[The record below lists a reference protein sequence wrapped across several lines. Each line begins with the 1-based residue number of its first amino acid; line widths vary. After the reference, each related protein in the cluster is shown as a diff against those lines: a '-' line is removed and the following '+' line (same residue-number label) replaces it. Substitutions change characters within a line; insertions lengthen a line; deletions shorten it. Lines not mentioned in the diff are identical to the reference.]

1 VTGARS
7 SWWTAWR
14 RLRRDRR
21 ARLAFALL
29 ALLALAGLLAPL
41 LAPHDPA
48 AQLDV
53 VRAARLPPSTAHP
66 FGTDQYSRDVLSRLM
81 FGARTSLSIAL
92 LAVLLAST
100 VGTLYGAIAGY
111 AGGVVDAVMMRVLDG
126 LLAIPRLLLLVG
138 VLALRGDVGVGPLIL
153 LLGLTGWFGVSRL
166 VRAEVLSVRERE
178 YVTAA
183 RALGASAPRILAG
196 HVLPNVLAPVL
207 VAASLGAGNV
217 VVLEAGLSYLGV
229 GVRPPT
235 PSWGNMILDAV
246 GAGHVALWWLAL
258 FPGLCLLLTVLA
270 FTAIGDALRDAL
282 DPRSSH

>member
-1 VTGARS
+1 MTGPRS
-7 SWWTAWR
+7 TWSEAWR
-14 RLRRDRR
+14 RVRQDRR
-21 ARLAFALL
+21 ARIASAVL
-29 ALLALAGLLAPL
+29 ALLALAGLLAPI

-53 VRAARLPPSTAHP
+53 VHAARLSPSSAHLL
-66 FGTDQYSRDVLSRLM
+66 GTDQYSRDVLSRLL

-100 VGTLYGAIAGY
+100 VGTFYGAVAGY

-138 VLALRGDVGVGPLIL
+138 VLALRGDVGVGALIV
-153 LLGLTGWFGVSRL
+153 LLGLTGWFGVSRI
-166 VRAEVLSVRERE
+166 VRAEVRSVRERE

-183 RALGASAPRILAG
+183 RALGASGPRILAG

-246 GAGHVALWWLAL
+246 SAGHVELWWLAL
-258 FPGLCLLLTVLA
+258 FPGLCLLVTVLA